1 MIILLLTV
9 LYVTAAFT
17 LTIYA
22 SSQLI
27 LLILYW
33 RHRRAPAL
41 APPTTVFPCVVVQLP
56 VYNEPHVIARLIDAA
71 ARLDYPADRLTIQIL
86 DDSNDATTQIA
97 SGKVSE
103 WSARGVH
110 IEHIR
115 RDNRVGYKAGAL
127 AYGLTLTDAD
137 FAAVFDADFTPQSDF
152 LRAMIP
158 TLLEDETVACVQAR
172 WGHMNPFE
180 NALTLMQT
188 IALDGHFVV
197 EQIARAQAGLFANF
211 NGSGGI
217 WRIAA
222 VTAAGGWRDATLTED
237 LDLSYRVQL
246 NGGRIAYRPDVIVA
260 AELPAT
266 MPAYKQQQ
274 ARWARGGT
282 QVMRLL
288 LPTVLRARVS
298 PLRKFMAAM
307 HLCQYLV
314 HPIMILLV
322 LLTPPLLLTGAL
334 QDLQLSALGVFGIV
348 PPILFVL
355 SQRALYRDWAHRLL
369 GLPVLVALG
378 MGLSWSNT
386 RAVLHGLI
394 SARGEF
400 RRTPKTAGAAT
411 SPDQPRFN
419 TDWLGEALLAVYA
432 LGGVIIAAR
441 VAPPYAGYMA
451 LYAIAYGLFAL
462 VSARESWVAGQAHI
476 SHRWRFASVLLL
488 LVILSALA
496 LGRVTLL
503 AQAPILNCPNVL
515 ETRVIVRERARVT
528 PLGDDDP
535 LNIRDA
541 PGTDSD
547 ILGRI
552 PIGGVFFVL
561 AGPECTQRYTWYQI
575 DYDGVIGWVAEG
587 DVSVY
592 FTEPYPPA
600 P

>member
-222 VTAAGGWRDATLTED
+222 VTAAGGWRDVTLTED

-307 HLCQYLV
+307 HPKIYGGDAPV
-314 HPIMILLV
+314 SISGTSDHDF
-322 LLTPPLLLTGAL
+322 A
-334 QDLQLSALGVFGIV
+334 
-348 PPILFVL
+348 
-355 SQRALYRDWAHRLL
+355 RAAH
-369 GLPVLVALG
+369 
-378 MGLSWSNT
+378 
-386 RAVLHGLI
+386 
-394 SARGEF
+394 
-400 RRTPKTAGAAT
+400 TAAAADRGAA
-411 SPDQPRFN
+411 
-419 TDWLGEALLAVYA
+419 
-432 LGGVIIAAR
+432 
-441 VAPPYAGYMA
+441 
-451 LYAIAYGLFAL
+451 
-462 VSARESWVAGQAHI
+462 
-476 SHRWRFASVLLL
+476 RFA
-488 LVILSALA
+488 I
-496 LGRVTLL
+496 
-503 AQAPILNCPNVL
+503 
-515 ETRVIVRERARVT
+515 ERARRVRHCAT
-528 PLGDDDP
+528 DFIRPQSARAVSRLG
-535 LNIRDA
+535 A
-541 PGTDSD
+541 PFAWAARA
-547 ILGRI
+547 GR
-552 PIGGVFFVL
+552 
-561 AGPECTQRYTWYQI
+561 ARH
-575 DYDGVIGWVAEG
+575 GVIMEQYARRTARL
-587 DVSVY
+587 DQR
-592 FTEPYPPA
+592 A
-600 P
+600 R